1 MARFDTDAQARWTV
15 IRDAKRE
22 GHVKKLAHIDA
33 RAMAKG
39 LLGGAARV
47 RQHMAADELYLAN
60 AAVDLRGIALSVR
73 RRRWRPLGMLLSDA
87 RLARWCNARL
97 ADESDWLRSLT
108 RDRFKEMPP
117 DHIEAYHNWLGR
129 LRSRK
134 AKDVRS
140 KLHDVAV
147 A

>member
-1 MARFDTDAQARWTV
+1 MARFDTAAQARWSA

-22 GHVKKLAHIDA
+22 GHVQKLAHIDA

-39 LLGGAARV
+39 LYGSTARV

-73 RRRWRPLGMLLSDA
+73 RRRWRPMGMLLSDA
-87 RLARWCNARL
+87 RLAQWCNGRL
-97 ADESDWLRSLT
+97 TDESAWLRSLT
-108 RDRFKEMPP
+108 HDRFK
-117 DHIEAYHNWLGR
+117 DLSADQIDAYHEWLKR
-129 LRSRK
+129 LRSRQ
-134 AKDVRS
+134 ARDVWS

>member
-1 MARFDTDAQARWTV
+1 MARFDTDAQVRWNAV
-15 IRDAKRE
+15 RDAKRE

-39 LLGGAARV
+39 LHGSAARV

-73 RRRWRPLGMLLSDA
+73 RRRWRPLAMLLSEP
-87 RLARWCNARL
+87 RLARWCNGGL
-97 ADESDWLRSLT
+97 AVEAEWLRSLT
-108 RDRFKEMPP
+108 RDRFKEMPA
-117 DHIEAYHNWLGR
+117 DQVDAYHAWLKR
-129 LRSRK
+129 LGSRQ
-134 AKDVRS
+134 ARDVRS